1 MCYFCRNPGPY
12 PTIEED
18 LVKALLKTGA
28 IPQDHAR
35 FMGKM
40 AFQRCARTD
49 KGVSAA
55 GQVVSLKMLL
65 LDNIVEKT
73 NEYLPPSIRV
83 MGKFSPPPP
92 VC

>member
-1 MCYFCRNPGPY
+1 MLKFDRNPGPY

-40 AFQRCARTD
+40 SFQRCARTD

-73 NEYLPPSIRV
+73 NEHLPPSIRV
-83 MGKFSPPPP
+83 MGKFAN
-92 VC
+92 